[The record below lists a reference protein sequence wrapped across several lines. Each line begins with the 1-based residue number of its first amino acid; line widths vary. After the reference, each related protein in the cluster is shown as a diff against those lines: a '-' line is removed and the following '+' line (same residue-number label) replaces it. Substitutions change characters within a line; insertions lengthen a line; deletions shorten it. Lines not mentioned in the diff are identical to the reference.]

1 MSIYKKVF
9 GDPNKKELKKIEPIA
24 AEINGLEEG
33 ISKLSNDELK
43 LETGKL
49 KEELKIGKTL
59 DDILPRA
66 FALVREASKRAIN
79 VRHYDVQLVGGIVL
93 HKGQIAEM
101 KTGEG
106 KTHVAALSLY
116 LNSLSGKGA
125 HLITVNDY
133 LARRD
138 AGWNGAANHLLGVST
153 SCIIHEQAFIY
164 DPEYNDEN
172 QEDLRLAHLRPI
184 SRKEAYDVDITYGT
198 NNEFGFDYLRD
209 NMVALPEQKVQ
220 RPFNYAIVDEVDSIL
235 IDEART
241 PLIISAPS
249 EDSSE
254 MYYQYAKLVENF
266 KEDTTE
272 KKKTVSPFYQA
283 QEIDEND
290 PNMGDY
296 NKDEKMHSAT
306 FTDRGVENISKILG
320 RDPWKENDIKT
331 IFHLESALKAKALF
345 TKDKDYIAKDGEV
358 IIIDEFTG
366 RMMPGRRYSE
376 GIHQAIEA
384 KEHIRGE
391 DVEIK
396 QESQTLAT
404 ISFQNLFRIYKK
416 LSGMTGTALTE
427 SEEFYKIYGLV
438 VVAVPTNQPVVR
450 QDKHDLIYKNESGK
464 FQAIVDEV
472 KRRHEKGQPVLI
484 GTISI
489 EKNEILSRLLEKNG
503 VPHQLLN
510 AKHHLKEAQI
520 VSQAGK
526 IGAVTLA
533 TNMAGRG
540 VDIKLGGDPPQVK
553 SQKSKVKSQNEVES
567 QKLKVESKDDDE
579 YSKYLEE
586 QAKIK
591 ELGGLCIIG
600 SERHEAR
607 RIDNQ
612 LRGRSGRQGDPGSSQ
627 FYVCM
632 EDDLMRI
639 FGSDRMKNVME
650 KLGVPDD
657 MPIENKL
664 ISSSIESA
672 QKKVEGHN
680 FDTRKRLVEYDDVM
694 NKHRETIYRKRN
706 EVLEKSDKSKDIML
720 AMIESEIEQVVSF
733 HTAVEDEN
741 SWNINEIYEVVHT
754 IFSIDEKD
762 RVEMKEIKLK
772 AGDRAQDAQARTEI
786 INYLVDLAKKAYQ
799 KLEQNIKE
807 GGGDLRDI
815 ERGMALRTI
824 DQFWVEHLDNM
835 QHLRVGIGLQGYGQ
849 RDPLVEYKKEG
860 YILFNEL
867 QNNIQRQIV
876 YSIYKVG
883 IVQRETASLLQRQNI
898 NLSAPEKVASKLS
911 SMMKSMTQSI
921 RSSNSG
927 GSPMDDQGS
936 AENDQPIIS
945 KKVRNESGEKV
956 GRNDE
961 CPCGSG
967 KKYKKCCGR

>member
-1 MSIYKKVF
+1 MSIYQKVF
-9 GDPNKKELKKIEPIA
+9 GDPSKKAVKKLQPIVE
-24 AEINGLEEG
+24 EINGLEG
-33 ISKLSNDELK
+33 RISKLADEEFRK
-43 LETGKL
+43 ETEKL
-49 KEELKIGKTL
+49 KAEVKGGKTL
-59 DDILPRA
+59 DDVLPQA
-66 FALVREASKRAIN
+66 FALAREASKRAIN
-79 VRHYDVQLVGGIVL
+79 VRHYDVQLVGGIIL
-93 HKGQIAEM
+93 HKSQIAEM

-116 LNSLSGKGA
+116 LNALSGKGC

-138 AGWNGAANHLLGVST
+138 AGWNGAVNNLLGLST
-153 SCIIHEQAFIY
+153 SCIVHDQAFIY
-164 DPEYNDEN
+164 DSDYSDDDQDDP
-172 QEDLRLAHLRPI
+172 RLVHMKPI
-184 SRKEAYDVDITYGT
+184 SRKEAYEADITYGT

-209 NMVALPEQKVQ
+209 NMVANFEQKVQ
-220 RPFNYAIVDEVDSIL
+220 RPLNYAIVDEVDSIL

-241 PLIISAPS
+241 PLIISAPA

-254 MYYQYAKLVENF
+254 MYYQYAKLVEDF

-272 KKKTVSPFYQA
+272 KKKTPSPFSQV

-290 PNMGDY
+290 PNAGDY
-296 NKDEKMHSAT
+296 NRDEKMHSAT
-306 FTDRGVENISKILG
+306 FTDRGIEKVSKMLG
-320 RDPWKENDIKT
+320 RDPWKENDTKI
-331 IFHLESALKAKALF
+331 IFHLESALKAKVLF
-345 TKDKDYIAKDGEV
+345 TKDKDYIVKEGEV
-358 IIIDEFTG
+358 MIIDEFTG

-384 KEHIRGE
+384 KEHTRGE

-404 ISFQNLFRIYKK
+404 ISFQNLFRMYRS
-416 LSGMTGTALTE
+416 LSGMTGTAITE
-427 SEEFYKIYGLV
+427 SEEFYKIYGLE
-438 VVAVPTNQPVVR
+438 VVAIPTNRPVAR
-450 QDKHDLIYKNESGK
+450 KDMHDLIYKNEIGK
-464 FQAIVDEV
+464 FNAIVEEV

-489 EKNEILSRLLEKNG
+489 EKNELLSHLLEKNG

-520 VSQAGK
+520 VAQAGK

-540 VDIKLGGDPPQVK
+540 VDIKLGGDPIDVEA
-553 SQKSKVKSQNEVES
+553 QKKV
-567 QKLKVESKDDDE
+567 
-579 YSKYLEE
+579 
-586 QAKIK
+586 I

-612 LRGRSGRQGDPGSSQ
+612 LRGRSGRQGDPGLSQ

-632 EDDLMRI
+632 DDDLMRI
-639 FGSDRMKNVME
+639 FGSGRMKSVMD

-657 MPIENKL
+657 MPIENRL
-664 ISSSIESA
+664 ISKSIESA

-680 FDTRKRLVEYDDVM
+680 FDTRKMLVEYDDVM

-706 EVLEKSDKSKDIML
+706 EVLDKSKNIKEIML
-720 AMIESEIEQVVSF
+720 EMINNEIEQVVSF
-733 HTAVEDEN
+733 HTAAEDEN
-741 SWNINEIYEVVHT
+741 SWNINEIYEVVDT
-754 IFSIDEKD
+754 IFQVKEKD
-762 RVEMKEIKLK
+762 RVQIKELK
-772 AGDRAQDAQARTEI
+772 SIAGDKAQDARARTEI
-786 INYLVDLAKKAYQ
+786 IKYLVDLAAKEYDE
-799 KLEQNIKE
+799 LEQKIKDA
-807 GGGDLRDI
+807 GADLREI
-815 ERGMALRTI
+815 EKGIILRTI
-824 DQFWVEHLDNM
+824 DQLWVEHLDNM
-835 QHLRVGIGLQGYGQ
+835 QHLRTGIGLRGYGQ
-849 RDPLVEYKKEG
+849 RDPLVEYKREG

-883 IVQRETASLLQRQNI
+883 IVQQEASSLLQRQNI
-898 NLSAPEKVASKLS
+898 NLSAPEKVAGQLS
-911 SMMKSMTQSI
+911 SMMKSMSQSV
-921 RSSNSG
+921 RSSNSNDNIMEG
-927 GSPMDDQGS
+927 QGS
-936 AENDQPIIS
+936 GESDQPVVS

-956 GRNDE
+956 GRNDL

-967 KKYKKCCGR
+967 KKYKRCCGG

>member
-1 MSIYKKVF
+1 MSIYKKIF
-9 GDPNKKELKKIEPIA
+9 GDPNKKEIKKIEPIVA
-24 AEINGLEEG
+24 QINGLEEG
-33 ISKLSNDELK
+33 ISKLSNEDFK

-49 KEELKIGKTL
+49 KEELKVGKTL

-66 FALVREASKRAIN
+66 FALAREASKRAIN
-79 VRHYDVQLVGGIVL
+79 VRHYDVQLIGGVIL

-116 LNSLSGKGA
+116 LNALTEKGA
-125 HLITVNDY
+125 HLVTVNDY

-138 AGWNGAANHLLGVST
+138 AGWNGAVNNLLGIST

-164 DPEYNDEN
+164 DPEYNDESQN
-172 QEDLRLAHLRPI
+172 DPRLAHLRPI
-184 SRKEAYDVDITYGT
+184 PRKEAYDADITYGT

-241 PLIISAPS
+241 PLIISAPA
-249 EDSSE
+249 EDSSD

-272 KKKTVSPFYQA
+272 KKKTVSPFYQ
-283 QEIDEND
+283 QKEIDEND
-290 PNMGDY
+290 PNIGDY

-331 IFHLESALKAKALF
+331 IFHLESALKAKVLF
-345 TKDKDYIAKDGEV
+345 NIDKDYIVKDGDV

-416 LSGMTGTALTE
+416 LAGMTGTAMTE

-438 VVAVPTNQPVVR
+438 VVSVPTNQSVIR

-464 FQAIVDEV
+464 FQAIVDDV

-510 AKHHLKEAQI
+510 AKHHAREAQI
-520 VSQAGK
+520 VAQAGR

-540 VDIKLGGDPPQVK
+540 VDIKLGGDPVDP
-553 SQKSKVKSQNEVES
+553 
-567 QKLKVESKDDDE
+567 
-579 YSKYLEE
+579 EE
-586 QAKIK
+586 QKKVI

-650 KLGVPDD
+650 RLGVPDD
-657 MPIENKL
+657 MPIENRI
-664 ISSSIESA
+664 ISRSIESA
-672 QKKVEGHN
+672 QTKVEGHN

-706 EVLEKSDKSKDIML
+706 EALDRSEKSKEIML
-720 AMIESEIEQVVSF
+720 EMIGNEIEQVVSF

-741 SWNINEIYEVVHT
+741 SWNVNEIYEVVNT

-762 RVEMKEIKLK
+762 RIAMKEIRSK
-772 AGDRAQDAQARTEI
+772 AGDRAQDAQSRTEI
-786 INYLVDLAKKAYQ
+786 IDYLIELANKEYE
-799 KLEQNIKE
+799 KLEQKIKDA
-807 GGGDLRDI
+807 GGDLREI
-815 ERGMALRTI
+815 ERGMTLRTI

-835 QHLRVGIGLQGYGQ
+835 QHLRTGIGLRGYGQ

-883 IVQRETASLLQRQNI
+883 IVQRETTSLLERQNI
-898 NLSAPEKVASKLS
+898 NLSAPEKVAGQLS

-921 RSSNSG
+921 RSLSSS
-927 GSPMDDQGS
+927 SPMEGEGS
-936 AENDQPIIS
+936 GEKDQPIVS

-967 KKYKKCCGR
+967 KKYKKCCGK